1 VHAFLKTIK
10 IYSETSSIRIVWG
23 NIVFYRIGI
32 IKTHDATQSIR
43 ENRIRRQTM
52 RRTITLL
59 LAAAAAAC
67 VSAFAPVAAPA
78 GISSR
83 GRSQVSLR
91 GAAVAPLARAA
102 KMPSR
107 RLQKEQLSM
116 MAKKVAIG
124 IVGPGLVG
132 GALLQ
137 QLEATQATLK
147 ANGMD
152 VSVMAVSNLKEGKP
166 WMLCREKWSLHCSCP
181 TPIMS
186 SYE

>member
-1 VHAFLKTIK
+1 
-10 IYSETSSIRIVWG
+10 
-23 NIVFYRIGI
+23 
-32 IKTHDATQSIR
+32 
-43 ENRIRRQTM
+43 M
-52 RRTITLL
+52 RTTITVL

-67 VSAFAPVAAPA
+67 VSAFAPVTAPA

-83 GRSQVSLR
+83 GRSQVSFR

-116 MAKKVAIG
+116 KAKKVAIG

-166 WMLCREKWSLHCSCP
+166 WMLCREKWSLHCSSP